1 MLRGE
6 CEVPLSRL
14 MGYYC
19 LLLLLSSV
27 IFARWMPATLPA
39 PDPSA
44 DRTFADAPLGKP
56 APLRVSMRTASSVT
70 WPGAR

>member
-6 CEVPLSRL
+6 CQVPLSRL

-27 IFARWMPATLPA
+27 IFARWMPSTVPA
-39 PDPSA
+39 PGTPA
-44 DRTFADAPLGKP
+44 DITFAGAPAGKP
-56 APLRVSMRTASSVT
+56 APLLVSMRGAPSVT